1 MISVSTAKM
10 RLVNIVGPI
19 HDFDR
24 VVGKY
29 LLDGNIHLEQATS
42 VVSSVKG
49 LYNFEQDNPYDAVL
63 KRAYDILDQV
73 GGSDVKFEKSEIL
86 LHMIIDGTAV
96 SYIDR
101 FFSRLEHEIQQELNE
116 KQSVTDE
123 LAEINEL
130 QKQLGHLLG
139 LDVELDRLFHLEF
152 VKFRYGRLPRSSYQK
167 LETYINDLTG
177 LFIPVEEDADYVW
190 GMYFAPVQHEEKL
203 DSVFSSLYFERIRIS
218 DKIKGVPKQSLKE
231 LTKRRLDLTSKL
243 NKINQDIKR
252 HLKDNS
258 QEFAQAYSTLKLL
271 QASYDVRKYAA
282 HTDESFYIVGW
293 MTKADADKL
302 NQRLEQ
308 DSFISV
314 VVEEPEMVPAVK
326 PPTILQNPRIFRPFE
341 EFVGMYGL
349 PAYNEFDPTVFM
361 SVIYVLLFGIM
372 FGDMGHGVVLFLV
385 GLVMW
390 KWRGMNLGKILML
403 AGVPSTIFGFL
414 YGSIFGNETLIKSYV
429 IHPMEN
435 SQSMNFMLIATVGMG
450 VVLIVAAMAINIIN
464 GIKNKEI
471 GKALFDP
478 NGVAGLLF
486 YLSIIGAVVYFF
498 LTGKNVLTVAF
509 ILIFVVLPLILMFL
523 EEPLSKLLQRKKD
536 WVPHHIGEYILETF
550 FELFEVILS
559 YITNTISF
567 VRVGAFALNHVG
579 MLMVV
584 MMFMEMTHG
593 AGSLLVGIIGNI
605 VVIALEGLIVGIQVL
620 RLMFYELFSR
630 FFAGDGKEFHP
641 LKVD

>member
-1 MISVSTAKM
+1 MSTAKM

-24 VVGKY
+24 VVGRY

-49 LYNFEQDNPYDAVL
+49 LYNFEQDNPYDAVM
-63 KRAYDILDQV
+63 KRAYDILEQV
-73 GGSDVKFEKSEIL
+73 GGADVTFEKSEIL
-86 LHMIIDGTAV
+86 LHMIMDGTAV
-96 SYIDR
+96 TYIDR
-101 FFSRLEHEIQQELNE
+101 FFSRLEHEIRQELNE

-123 LAEINEL
+123 LAEISNL
-130 QKQLGHLLG
+130 QKQLEPLLG

-152 VKFRYGRLPRSSYQK
+152 VKFRYGRLPRSSYKK

-177 LFIPVEEDADYVW
+177 LFIPVDEDADYVW
-190 GMYFAPVQHEEKL
+190 GMYFVPAPDVEKL

-218 DKIKGVPKQSLKE
+218 DKIKHVPKQSLKE

-243 NKINQDIKR
+243 NKINQDIKQ
-252 HLKDNS
+252 HLKENKK
-258 QEFAQAYSTLKLL
+258 EFIQAYSTLKLL

-282 HTDESFYIVGW
+282 HTEESFYIVGW
-293 MTKADADKL
+293 MTKTDADKL
-302 NQRLEQ
+302 NQKLEQ
-308 DSFISV
+308 DSSISV
-314 VVEEPEMVPAVK
+314 VIEEPEMVPTVK
-326 PPTILQNPRIFRPFE
+326 PPTILHNPRIFRPFE
-341 EFVGMYGL
+341 EFVSMYGL

-361 SVIYVLLFGIM
+361 SVIYIFLFGIM
-372 FGDMGHGVVLFLV
+372 FGDMGHGIVLFLV
-385 GLVMW
+385 GIAMW
-390 KWRGMNLGKILML
+390 KWKGMNLGKILML

-414 YGSIFGNETLIKSYV
+414 YGSIFGNETLIKSYL

-435 SQSMNFMLIATVGMG
+435 SQSMNFMLIATVGLG
-450 VVLIVAAMAINIIN
+450 VILIVAAMLINIMN
-464 GIKNKEI
+464 GIKNKEL
-471 GKALFDP
+471 GKVLFDP

-498 LTGKNVLTVAF
+498 LTGKNIMTVAF
-509 ILIFVVLPLILMFL
+509 ILVFVVLPLVLMFL
-523 EEPLSKLLQRKKD
+523 EEPLSKLIRKKKD
-536 WVPHHIGEYILETF
+536 WVPRNIGEYILETF

-559 YITNTISF
+559 YVTNTISF

-579 MLMVV
+579 MMMVV
-584 MMFMEMTHG
+584 TMFMEMTHG
-593 AGSLLVGIIGNI
+593 AGSFIVGVIGNI

-630 FFAGDGKEFHP
+630 FFAGDGKEFRP
-641 LKVD
+641 LRVD